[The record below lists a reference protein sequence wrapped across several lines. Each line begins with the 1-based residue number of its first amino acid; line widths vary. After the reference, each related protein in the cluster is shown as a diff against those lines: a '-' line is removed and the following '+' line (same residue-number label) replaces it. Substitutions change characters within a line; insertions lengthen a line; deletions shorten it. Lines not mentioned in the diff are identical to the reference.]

1 MNLKNKKVLVT
12 GGAGFIGSHL
22 SKRLVS
28 MGAQVSVTVKY
39 RSIIDNVRI
48 APIWDQLDVR
58 EIDLRNWDS
67 LRQFQ
72 GDNFDYIFH
81 LAAYNHV
88 GESFLHVNEALQ
100 SNLVATANLLEAI
113 PEFGRFIYM
122 SSSESYGLQ
131 DIVPFEEES
140 MPFPISPYAV
150 GKYAGEC
157 YAKMKRHQTQA
168 DIVCLRPFNTFGPYQ
183 CERAVIPDLIIQC
196 LGGVPV
202 ETTEGKQ
209 TREFNFV
216 ENIVD
221 GLLLAATVTPAPTE
235 LINIGG
241 QEEIAICDLVKKI
254 HELSNSRSELRIGAL
269 PNRPTEIWR
278 MSAANQRAKDLLG
291 WMPKVSFDEGL
302 RRTIEWYRQFSSVFY
317 AQDSNFNQL

>member
-1 MNLKNKKVLVT
+1 MKRKKVLVT

-28 MGAQVSVTVKY
+28 LGAEVAVTVKY

-48 APIWDQLDVR
+48 APIWDQVNVR
-58 EIDLRNWDS
+58 EIDLRNLDS

-72 GDNFDYIFH
+72 GDNFDCIFH

-100 SNLVATANLLEAI
+100 SNLVATANLLEAV

-157 YAKMKRHQTQA
+157 YAKMKRHQTKA
-168 DIVCLRPFNTFGPYQ
+168 DIVCVRPFNTFGPYQ
-183 CERAVIPDLIIQC
+183 CERAVIPELIIQC
-196 LGGVPV
+196 LRGEPV
-202 ETTEGKQ
+202 VTTEGKQ

-221 GLLLAATVTPAPTE
+221 GLLRAASVDPSPTD

-241 QEEIAICDLVKKI
+241 QEEIAICDLVRKI
-254 HELSNSRSELRIGAL
+254 HELSESSSELKIGAL

-278 MSAANQRAKDLLG
+278 MSAANERAREILG
-291 WMPKVSFDEGL
+291 WIPQVSFEEGL
-302 RRTIEWYRQFSSVFY
+302 KRTIDWYRRFCSVFY
-317 AQDSNFNQL
+317 AKESTFNQL